1 MSSLFA
7 KLKQRNVFR
16 VAAAYAVLSWI
27 LLQVAELLTPALH
40 LPDSLITILAVI
52 LLLGL
57 IPALI
62 FSWVYELT
70 PEGLKKESAIS
81 QDPAFKQQIGQKL
94 NVAVIIML
102 VMAIG
107 LLALDHLVLRT
118 ETPALASD
126 AGSSPRQAA
135 VVQPD
140 DGSIDSIAVLPFSD
154 FSVDRDQAHMGDGIA
169 DTILHMLA
177 QVDGLKVA
185 ARTSSF
191 SFRGNNVDIAA
202 IGQKLKVESILEGS
216 IQVAGDQLRIIA
228 QLVRVSDQTH
238 IWSRTFDR
246 PARDIFAIQDEIA
259 NAVVQSFAVAGVSSS
274 PAMASARTDPEVYA
288 KVLRA
293 RNLWPKRTRKDIDE
307 AIAILNQA
315 IDQDPAYAAAR
326 SELATALVFSTIYGI
341 SDMEMLRP
349 KIREHVEIALQLD
362 QNNATAYAAR
372 GHTWRSPQEN
382 ERARADYLRA
392 LELNPS
398 DVNVMSWLAGVNF
411 ELGFVEE
418 AMALLQRAY
427 ETDPLNTF
435 VRGQHAFTLAFSQNK
450 PDEAIKVAEE
460 TIELG
465 INPARAWN
473 DLSALYMFGGRFGD
487 SVRATFELVKLSP
500 DSPRPYSRLWS
511 VLTVSDPDLAD
522 RWRQQAFELFPHLR
536 QETDS
541 YIDFDEY
548 ETALEVALQNVRDND
563 RSADAYQ
570 DLIEAY
576 EYLERYDEAVTAG
589 MQALQLFR
597 KPGESEDVNEF
608 EAGVSFGIAFALKM
622 LGRQDEAVPY
632 VDAFQSYA
640 ARMQSIQGL
649 SSFNDIFSSL
659 YDEDWGALTSQVEA
673 MRIGRPILMLLLTKH
688 PYWQEAA
695 RQPGI
700 RAWMD
705 DFQLVL
711 DDAAEVIRNI
721 DDPAFRNPSLLVA
734 DSTAK

>member
-27 LLQVAELLTPALH
+27 LLQIADLLTPALH
-40 LPDSLITILAVI
+40 LPPSLITILAVI

-70 PEGLKKESAIS
+70 PDGLKKESAIS
-81 QDPAFKQQIGQKL
+81 DDPAFKQQTGAKL
-94 NVAVIIML
+94 NVAVIVML
-102 VMAIG
+102 AIAIG
-107 LLALDHLVLRT
+107 LLALDRLVLRT
-118 ETPALASD
+118 QTPILASK
-126 AGSSPRQAA
+126 AGSTLGQSVLAQS
-135 VVQPD
+135 D
-140 DGSIDSIAVLPFSD
+140 DGTINSIAVLPFSD
-154 FSVDRDQAHMGDGIA
+154 FSAGGDQAHMGDGIA
-169 DTILHMLA
+169 DTILHMLS
-177 QVDGLKVA
+177 QVEGLRVA

-191 SFRGNNVDIAA
+191 SFRGDDVDVAT
-202 IGQKLKVESILEGS
+202 IGQQLNVESVLEGS

-228 QLVRVSDQTH
+228 QLVRTSDQSH
-238 IWSRTFDR
+238 VWSKTFDR
-246 PARDIFAIQDEIA
+246 PASDIFAIQDEIA
-259 NAVVQSFAVAGVSSS
+259 NAVVQSFAVASVSSS

-315 IDQDPAYAAAR
+315 IDRDPAYAAAR

-450 PDEAIKVAEE
+450 PHEAIKVAEE

-500 DSPRPYSRLWS
+500 DSPQPYSRLWS
-511 VLTVSDPDLAD
+511 VLTVSDSELAD

-541 YIDFDEY
+541 YIDFEEY

-563 RSADAYQ
+563 RSAGAYQ

-576 EYLERYDEAVTAG
+576 EYLERYDDAVTAG
-589 MQALQLFR
+589 MQALQLFQ

-622 LGRQDEAVPY
+622 LGRKDEAVPY
-632 VDAFQSYA
+632 VDAFQSFA
-640 ARMQSIQGL
+640 AKMQSSQGL
-649 SSFNDIFSSL
+649 SSFNDLLSSL
-659 YDEDWGALTSQVEA
+659 YDEDWGAMTSQLEA
-673 MRIGRPILMLLLTKH
+673 MQIGRPILMLFLTKH

-700 RAWMD
+700 RARMD

-734 DSTAK
+734 DSIEK